1 MLSFIRLRRSLLTI
15 LLLLTAAFGQADY
28 KELDGI
34 VAIVDDDVVLASE
47 LIERVDAIRKQLAA
61 NKTAAPSDSVLVNQ
75 VLERLIV
82 ENLQLQQAIR
92 RGVEID
98 DETLTRAVAQ
108 FAEGNKMTIEQFQAA
123 LIKDGM
129 SYPAFRE
136 DIRREMLISRL
147 QRGIVN
153 RRISVSDQEIKD
165 LLSSPFF
172 KEMLSDEFRVGH
184 ILLTIK
190 EDAKEE
196 VQRAAL
202 KKADELVK
210 SLREGADFGQIAIA
224 NSSSSTALEGGD
236 LGWRRA
242 GELPSLFAE
251 QVLAL
256 KPGEVADPIVVP
268 GAIHIV
274 KLLEQR
280 GAGTQQVDQAKLR
293 HILLKPS
300 EIRSDEQTQAQ
311 AWKIYEELLNGGD
324 FDKLAAKYSQDPGTA
339 LIGGDL
345 GWTDGQEFVP
355 EFREILAATPTGEF
369 SKPFKTQYGW
379 HVIQVQERRRQDQ
392 SQEAREDMA
401 MRVLHQ
407 RRYNEELEAWL
418 KEIRDEA
425 FVEIRI

>member
-1 MLSFIRLRRSLLTI
+1 MLAFLRLCVSLVAMVS
-15 LLLLTAAFGQADY
+15 LLTAAPGQAEY
-28 KELDGI
+28 KEIDAI

-47 LIERVDAIRKQLAA
+47 LIERVDNIRKQLAA
-61 NKTAAPSDSVLVNQ
+61 NQTAAPADSVLVNQ
-75 VLERLIV
+75 VLERLII
-82 ENLQLQQAIR
+82 ENLQLQQATR

-108 FAEGNKMTIEQFQAA
+108 FAEGNKMSIEEFQAA
-123 LIKDGM
+123 LIRDGM

-136 DIRREMLISRL
+136 DIRKEMLISRL

-190 EDAKEE
+190 QDAKDD
-196 VQRAAL
+196 VLQAAL
-202 KKADELVK
+202 RKADELVK

-251 QVLAL
+251 QVLSL
-256 KPGEVADPIVVP
+256 KAGEIADPIVVP

-280 GAGTQQVDQAKLR
+280 GAGTQQIDQARLR
-293 HILLKPS
+293 HILLRPS
-300 EIRSDEQTQAQ
+300 EIRSDEQTEALV
-311 AWKIYEELLNGGD
+311 WKIYEELLNGGD
-324 FDKLAAKYSQDPGTA
+324 FDALAAKHSQDPGTA

-345 GWTDGQEFVP
+345 GWTDGEEFVP
-355 EFREILAATPTGEF
+355 EFREIVAATPTGEF

-379 HVIQVQERRRQDQ
+379 HVLQVQERRRQDQ
-392 SQEAREDMA
+392 SEEAREDMA
-401 MRVLHQ
+401 MRVLHE

-425 FVEIRI
+425 FVEIRL

>member
-1 MLSFIRLRRSLLTI
+1 MSLVTMA
-15 LLLLTAAFGQADY
+15 LLLTAASAQASY
-28 KELDGI
+28 KEIDGI

-47 LIERVDAIRKQLAA
+47 LIERVDTIRKQLVA
-61 NKTAAPSDSVLVNQ
+61 NKTAAPADSVLVNQ
-75 VLERLIV
+75 VLERLII

-108 FAEGNKMTIEQFQAA
+108 FAEGNKMSIEQFQAA
-123 LIKDGM
+123 LIRDGM

-136 DIRREMLISRL
+136 DIRKEMLISRL
-147 QRGIVN
+147 QRGVVN

-190 EDAKEE
+190 QDAKEE
-196 VQRAAL
+196 VLQAAL
-202 KKADELVK
+202 KKADELVNT
-210 SLREGADFGQIAIA
+210 LRGGEDFGQVAIA

-256 KPGEVADPIVVP
+256 KAGEVADPIVAP
-268 GAIHIV
+268 GAIHII

-293 HILLKPS
+293 HILLRPS
-300 EIRSDEQTQAQ
+300 EIRTGEQTEAQ
-311 AWKIYEELLNGGD
+311 AWKIYEELLNNGD
-324 FDKLAAKYSQDPGTA
+324 FDALAAANSQDPGTA

-345 GWTDGQEFVP
+345 GWTDGEEFVP
-355 EFREILAATPTGEF
+355 EFREIVAATPTGKF

-379 HVIQVQERRRQDQ
+379 HVLQVQERRRQDQ

-425 FVEIRI
+425 FVETRL